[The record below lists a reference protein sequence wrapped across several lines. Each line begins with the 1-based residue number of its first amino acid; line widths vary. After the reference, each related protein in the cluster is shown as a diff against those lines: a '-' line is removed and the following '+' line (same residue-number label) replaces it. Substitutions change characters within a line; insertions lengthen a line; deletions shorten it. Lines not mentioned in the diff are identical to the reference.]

1 MAIYVCTVVLAVL
14 VGALLALLADERARE
29 RAWRDI
35 AEQRR
40 HDRET
45 TAPPRRSG

>member
-14 VGALLALLADERARE
+14 VGALLVLLADGRARE

-40 HDRET
+40 YDQET
-45 TAPPRRSG
+45 TTPLRRSG